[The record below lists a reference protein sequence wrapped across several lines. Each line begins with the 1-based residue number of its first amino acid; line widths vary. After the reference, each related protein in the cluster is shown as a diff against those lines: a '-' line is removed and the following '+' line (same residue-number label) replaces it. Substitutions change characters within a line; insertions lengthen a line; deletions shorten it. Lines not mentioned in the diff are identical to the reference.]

1 MKNKAEKYSSKLLA
15 NVLDEIS
22 PAEQEKIDK
31 RMLLAAKIDDTRIAR
46 GLSRKQLAHALG
58 KQPSEITKWLSG
70 THNFT
75 SDTLFDLERVL
86 KTTFIRVEKEQPVDR
101 ISYRASIQII
111 VKPDSSGNSKSAVL
125 PFAKYSTSVKTK
137 QVSC

>member
-1 MKNKAEKYSSKLLA
+1 MKNKAEKYSSELLA
-15 NVLDEIS
+15 NILDEIS

-31 RMLLAAKIDDTRIAR
+31 RMLLAAKIDDARIAR
-46 GLSRKQLAHALG
+46 GLSRKELAHALG

-86 KTTFIRVEKEQPVDR
+86 KTTFIQVNEEKSVNV
-101 ISYRASIQII
+101 INYHASVLVI
-111 VKPDSSGNSKSAVL
+111 VKPDTSCNIESTIL
-125 PFAKYSTSVKTK
+125 PFAKYSTSVKTN